1 MKKYIKHIAIISFLV
16 IAQIGAFTLKAHAQ
30 IRITDGDKWVS
41 TLPKKS
47 MGDSIHEKSEDYRVL
62 IADETTI
69 TYLKNDAKIECNNQE
84 VFYKLFTSYYQL
96 FTRFTATWKVD
107 KIGNAYKHYVI
118 HLNKEDAELV
128 KTWAKTNL

>member
-1 MKKYIKHIAIISFLV
+1 MKKYIKHIAIISFLA
-16 IAQIGAFTLKAHAQ
+16 IANLLAFTRVHAQ
-30 IRITDGDKWVS
+30 QLANADTWVKTWADTATS
-41 TLPKKS
+41 YKS
-47 MGDSIHEKSEDYRVL
+47 VAPEL

-107 KIGNAYKHYVI
+107 KRGNAYKHYVI
-118 HLNKEDAELV
+118 HLNKEDAGIIKL
-128 KTWAKTNL
+128 WAKNNL